1 MVKKL
6 FKHEIKAYARVI
18 VPMHLLLIGI
28 ALMCRFVQLFEAE
41 TDAYMIVFN
50 SSVVAL
56 CIGAIVCSILTI
68 VFGVRRFYQNM
79 FSSEGY
85 LTLTLP
91 VTTNQHLF
99 VKTAVAALSQI
110 ASLVMILIAG
120 CCASLGDVCIE
131 VIKVVVY
138 YIKHLFAQCGVHAG
152 LFIGEFILTIIFS
165 LVSSYMVFYACIA
178 LGQRA
183 KKNRIG
189 VSVGVFFIYYMMVQA
204 ISTMF
209 TIVITVFYEQLHLE
223 QLIEYLLK
231 HQIFAYHMLFITD
244 FILSAIIITIGYSIT
259 KRTIDRKLNL
269 E

>member
-6 FKHEIKAYARVI
+6 FKHELKAYTRVI

-28 ALMCRFVQLFEAE
+28 ALMCRFVQLFESE
-41 TDAYMIVFN
+41 TEAYYIVFY
-50 SSVVAL
+50 SSLVML
-56 CIGAIVCSILTI
+56 CIGAVVCSVLTT

-99 VKTAVAALSQI
+99 VKTAIAVLSQI

-131 VIKVVVY
+131 IFKVIGY
-138 YIKHLFAQCGVHAG
+138 YIKQLFAQCGVHAG
-152 LFIGEFILTIIFS
+152 LFIGEFILT
-165 LVSSYMVFYACIA
+165 LVISFITMYMVFYACIT

-189 VSVGVFFIYYMMVQA
+189 AAIGFYFIYYLIVQS
-204 ISTMF
+204 ISTVF
-209 TIVITVFYEQLHLE
+209 TIVITVFYEQFGLE
-223 QLIEYLLK
+223 KLVEYLVK
-231 HQIFAYHMLFITD
+231 HPIFANHLTFAVTFVI
-244 FILSAIIITIGYSIT
+244 SSIIIIIGYSIT